1 MKFLASQFSV
11 FFNTRRTQINARKLM
26 WFLLVLVV
34 MYVSYSLLFHYIAE
48 YEGRNFSWLTGFYW
62 TLVTMST
69 LGFGDIVFT
78 SDLGKLF
85 SMVVLFSGVFFL
97 LILLPFTFIEFFYQ
111 PWLEAMNQVR
121 APKELGDKVTGH
133 VVISHY
139 EPNIE
144 QLINKLQM
152 HHIEYVILEP
162 DLNKALDM
170 ADQKEYKVLNLDP
183 TVEETYDRLNLKE
196 AAMVV
201 ASGPDT
207 VNTNV
212 TFTARV
218 KHKDVKII
226 AMANHEDSV
235 DILQLAGA
243 NRVIQVAEI
252 LGRAMARR
260 TLGGNAR
267 VHVIGHIDKL
277 VIGEAM
283 AQDTPLVGK
292 TLAESRLR
300 ENTGTSVVGVWQ
312 NGKFCVP
319 KPETVIDDRTVLVI
333 AGSVAQMR
341 KYDELFSIYHASDE
355 PVIIIGGGRVGRAAA
370 RALSERQVDYRIVD
384 KNPALYKDDQ
394 RHITGDAAD
403 RDVLLQ
409 AGIREAHTVL
419 ITTHDDDMN
428 IYLTIYCRKLNPGIQ
443 IISRSS
449 FERNVD
455 TMQRAGS
462 DFVMS
467 YSSMSSNAI
476 FNILEGQDVIVLAE
490 GMNIFNHRIESNSL
504 AGKTILNSG
513 IRQKTE
519 CTIVAI
525 QCPEDG
531 MKISPDPTHRLEK
544 GQELILIGSPKHEAE
559 FLKLFD
565 T

>member
-1 MKFLASQFSV
+1 
-11 FFNTRRTQINARKLM
+11 M

-267 VHVIGHIDKL
+267 VHVIGRIDEL

-283 AQDTPLVGK
+283 AQDTPLVG
-292 TLAESRLR
+292 TSLQESKLR
-300 ENTGTSVVGVWQ
+300 ENTGVSVVGVWQ

-333 AGSVAQMR
+333 AGSLAQMR

-355 PVIIIGGGRVGRAAA
+355 PVIVIGGGRVGRAAA
-370 RALSERQVDYRIVD
+370 RALTERQVDYRIVD

-394 RHITGDAAD
+394 RHIIGDAAD

-428 IYLTIYCRKLNPGIQ
+428 IYLAIYCRKLNPGIQ

-449 FERNVD
+449 YERNVD

-462 DFVMS
+462 DFVLS
-467 YSSMSSNAI
+467 YSSMSASTI
-476 FNILEGQDVIVLAE
+476 FNILEGQDVITIAE

-525 QCPEDG
+525 QCPDDG

>member
-1 MKFLASQFSV
+1 VKFLASQFSV

-121 APKELGDKVTGH
+121 APRELGDKVTGH

-243 NRVIQVAEI
+243 NKVIQVAEI

-267 VHVIGHIDKL
+267 VHVIGRIDEL

-283 AQDTPLVGK
+283 AQDTPLVG
-292 TLAESRLR
+292 TSLQESKLR
-300 ENTGTSVVGVWQ
+300 ENTGVSVVGVWQ

-355 PVIIIGGGRVGRAAA
+355 PVIVIGGGRVGRAAA
-370 RALSERQVDYRIVD
+370 RALTERQVDYRIVD

-394 RHITGDAAD
+394 RHIIGDAAD

-428 IYLTIYCRKLNPGIQ
+428 IYLAIYCRKLNPGIQ

-449 FERNVD
+449 YERNVD

-462 DFVMS
+462 DFVLS
-467 YSSMSSNAI
+467 YSSMSASTI
-476 FNILEGQDVIVLAE
+476 FNILEGQDVITIAE

-525 QCPEDG
+525 QCPDDG

>member
-1 MKFLASQFSV
+1 
-11 FFNTRRTQINARKLM
+11 M

-34 MYVSYSLLFHYIAE
+34 MYVSYSVLFHYIAE

-144 QLINKLQM
+144 QLIKKLQM

-183 TVEETYDRLNLKE
+183 TVEETYDKLNLKE

-243 NRVIQVAEI
+243 NKVIQVAEI

-267 VHVIGHIDKL
+267 VHVIGRIDEL

-283 AQDTPLVGK
+283 AQDTPLVG
-292 TLAESRLR
+292 TSLQESKLR
-300 ENTGTSVVGVWQ
+300 ENTGVSVVGVWQ

-333 AGSVAQMR
+333 AGSLAQMR

-355 PVIIIGGGRVGRAAA
+355 PVIVIGGGRVGRAAA
-370 RALSERQVDYRIVD
+370 RALTERHVDYRIVD

-428 IYLTIYCRKLNPGIQ
+428 IYLAIYCRKLNPGIQ

-449 FERNVD
+449 YERNVD

-462 DFVMS
+462 DFVLS
-467 YSSMSSNAI
+467 YSSMSASTI
-476 FNILEGQDVIVLAE
+476 FNILEGQDVITIAE

-525 QCPEDG
+525 QCPDDG